1 MFKKKD
7 MERPL
12 LKSELEILEY
22 LKNEC
27 NLLQAQYDLILKNSG
42 EYVTYVDT
50 IKLGNIQA
58 IFAFI
63 NHLIDYIEGAN
74 AESNENKNI

>member
-1 MFKKKD
+1 MFKKKNND
-7 MERPL
+7 MEKPL

-22 LKNEC
+22 LKNQC
-27 NLLQAQYDLILKNSG
+27 NMLQSQYDLILKNSG
-42 EYVTYVDT
+42 DYVTYVDT

-63 NHLIDYIEGAN
+63 NHLINFIEGAN
-74 AESNENKNI
+74 AESIEK